1 MQSKIVDSKSIIHS
15 NAIIDENYQIISA
28 DEEFFCF
35 AGPTIR
41 LITDAIHQVDLDDF
55 LYVAER
61 LNAFEEKSMV
71 LRIQRYD
78 NTYRWCLLNISKLQ
92 IPINNKEHIHIDI
105 SDILNLNNHYMALT
119 RVFETDK
126 DKFIYTGLADYK
138 QVLETARKE
147 IDELQNGQTHLVL
160 FTIDHVEDI
169 RKQYGDDFYK
179 SMLNEISTE
188 MVQYVGER
196 GIVSRYQDNGFLIM
210 LKNVGNE
217 SHVRSFLEATRA
229 KLRWMFATRD
239 ASLKLTFT
247 VATSECPRNGKVYAN
262 IEKKLFK
269 AYEISQNK
277 GGNNYVI
284 YKEELHGEI

>member
-1 MQSKIVDSKSIIHS
+1 MQNKIVDSKSIIHS
-15 NAIIDENYQIISA
+15 KAIIDENYQIISA
-28 DEEFFCF
+28 DEEFFRF

-41 LITDAIHQVDLDDF
+41 LITDAIHQVDMDDF
-55 LYVAER
+55 LYVVER

-78 NTYRWCLLNISKLQ
+78 NTYRWCLMNISKLQ
-92 IPINNKEHIHIDI
+92 VNIDGAEHINIEL
-105 SDILNLNNHYMALT
+105 SDIINLNNHYIALT

-126 DKFIYTGLADYK
+126 DKFIYTGLADYTE
-138 QVLETARKE
+138 VLDTARKE

-160 FTIDHVEDI
+160 FTVDHMEDI
-169 RKQYGDDFYK
+169 RKQYGEDFYK
-179 SMLNEISTE
+179 SMMNEISTE
-188 MVQYVGER
+188 MVEYVGDR
-196 GIVSRYQDNGFLIM
+196 GIVSKYHDNGFLIM

-217 SHVRSFLEATRA
+217 GHVRSFLEASRA
-229 KLRWMFATRD
+229 KLRWMFASRES
-239 ASLKLTFT
+239 SLRLTFT
-247 VATSECPRNGKVYAN
+247 IATSECPRNGKIYNN

-269 AYEISQNK
+269 AYEISKNK

>member
-1 MQSKIVDSKSIIHS
+1 MQNKIVDSKSIIHS
-15 NAIIDENYQIISA
+15 KAIIDENYQIISA
-28 DEEFFCF
+28 DEEFFRF

-41 LITDAIHQVDLDDF
+41 LITDAIHQVDMDDF
-55 LYVAER
+55 LYVVER

-78 NTYRWCLLNISKLQ
+78 NTYRWCLMNISKLQ
-92 IPINNKEHIHIDI
+92 VNIDGAEHINIEL
-105 SDILNLNNHYMALT
+105 SDIINLNNHYIALT

-126 DKFIYTGLADYK
+126 DKFIYTGLADYTE
-138 QVLETARKE
+138 VLDTARKE

-160 FTIDHVEDI
+160 FTVDHMEDI
-169 RKQYGDDFYK
+169 RKQYGEDFYK
-179 SMLNEISTE
+179 SMMNEISTE
-188 MVQYVGER
+188 MVEYVGDR
-196 GIVSRYQDNGFLIM
+196 GIVSRYHDNGFLIM

-217 SHVRSFLEATRA
+217 GHVRSFLEASRA
-229 KLRWMFATRD
+229 KLRWMFASRES
-239 ASLKLTFT
+239 SLRLTFT
-247 VATSECPRNGKVYAN
+247 IATSECPRNGKIYNN

-269 AYEISQNK
+269 AYEISKNK

>member
-15 NAIIDENYQIISA
+15 RAIIDENYQIISA
-28 DEEFFCF
+28 DEEFFRF

-41 LITDAIHQVDLDDF
+41 LITDAIHQVDMDDF
-55 LYVAER
+55 LYVTER

-71 LRIQRYD
+71 LRMQRYD
-78 NTYRWCLLNISKLQ
+78 NTYRWCLMNISKLQ
-92 IPINNKEHIHIDI
+92 VNIDGAEHINIDI
-105 SDILNLNNHYMALT
+105 SDIINLNNHYIALT

-126 DKFIYTGLADYK
+126 DKFIYTGLADYTE
-138 QVLETARKE
+138 VLETARKE

-160 FTIDHVEDI
+160 FTVDRLDDI
-169 RKQYGDDFYK
+169 RRQYGEDFYK
-179 SMLNEISTE
+179 TMMNEISTE
-188 MVQYVGER
+188 MVQYVGNR
-196 GIVSRYQDNGFLIM
+196 GIVSRYHDNGFLIM

-217 SHVRSFLEATRA
+217 SHVRSFLEASRA
-229 KLRWMFATRD
+229 KLRWMFASRES
-239 ASLKLTFT
+239 SLRLTFT
-247 VATSECPRNGKVYAN
+247 IATSECPRNGKVYDN

-284 YKEELHGEI
+284 YKEELHGEL